1 MQVKIWNLQE
11 EFNNHLFKLTNGS
24 TVHKEWLCNFVLYQK
39 EEVVNLILS
48 NDKYGNNFPN
58 ELDESFERVCHIMNE
73 YISDDNLNLSNVDF
87 NKKLDPILLNTY
99 LSNTKEIEV
108 INENKEFND
117 ILTFYQKSNKNSEIY
132 FKSGK
137 YTKNNDVLSFVKD
150 LLIEMTRKY
159 IISSYIILIKKI
171 LRASFI
177 DNTNDLVNQHV
188 NDKIQN
194 ILNTDIAPK
203 IVENATNIFEDSNKE
218 SEFNLV
224 SIKELLD
231 GVLGLLTVDTNIL
244 LNEDSTAYKNIKE
257 ANSYFDTFV
266 SKTVLNWNVICENVL
281 KFNINHGRIIRCLF
295 LVNKN

>member
-1 MQVKIWNLQE
+1 MY
-11 EFNNHLFKLTNGS
+11 KLTNGNKDNF
-24 TVHKEWLCNFVLYQK
+24 KEWLCNFVLYQK

-58 ELDESFERVCHIMNE
+58 DLDESFERVCYIMNE
-73 YISDDNLNLSNVDF
+73 YISDNNLN
-87 NKKLDPILLNTY
+87 ILNITNLNYAGLNTY
-99 LSNTKEIEV
+99 LTN
-108 INENKEFND
+108 NKERELITDD
-117 ILTFYQKSNKNSEIY
+117 IITFYANSNVNSEIY
-132 FKSGK
+132 FNSGK
-137 YTKNNDVLSFVKD
+137 YTKNNKVLRFVKE
-150 LLIEMTRKY
+150 LLIEMTKKY
-159 IISSYIILIKKI
+159 IISSYIILIKRI

-257 ANSYFDTFV
+257 ANSYFETFV

-281 KFNINHGRIIRCLF
+281 KFNINQGRIIRCLNS
-295 LVNKN
+295 LVNLK